1 MLDYLNHQL
10 THDSQV
16 VDISD
21 SQKHG
26 VDHTLNLRIHA

>member
-1 MLDYLNHQL
+1 MLDRLSDHP

-21 SQKHG
+21 SLKHG